1 MLPKCRFLI
10 FMHSVKRYKPRI
22 VDGVLREKLESKGAV
37 LVEGAKWCGKTTTAS
52 RLAKSILYMQDP
64 ERVQQNIELA
74 ELKPSKLLE
83 GKVPRLIDEWQLAP
97 KLWDAVR
104 FEVDRRDAFGQF
116 ILTGSSLPVDTSKIY
131 HSGAGRI
138 TKLLMRPMSLFESGE
153 SNGSVS
159 LKQLFEGKLVNGNT
173 DIDIDRL
180 AFLICRGGWPKALDC
195 SEKIALAQAF
205 DYYTVVVNTDISK
218 ADGVERNPE
227 RVERLMRSYARAIAS
242 QTNLRSIGQDL
253 AGHELKTLS
262 DDTVTAY
269 ISALKRIFII
279 EEAVAWNPNLRS
291 KTAIRTTNTRYFTDP
306 SVGVAALGLGSQDLI
321 QNLHTMGLFF
331 ENLCIRDLRVY
342 AESLNGT
349 VYHYRDKNGLECDA
363 VVHLRN
369 GRYGLVEIKLGGDK
383 AIDEGVGTLNR
394 LSAQID
400 TGVMEPPAFK
410 MIVTGLGDIAYTRKD
425 GIHIVPVGCLR
436 D

>member
-1 MLPKCRFLI
+1 
-10 FMHSVKRYKPRI
+10 
-22 VDGVLREKLESKGAV
+22 
-37 LVEGAKWCGKTTTAS
+37 
-52 RLAKSILYMQDP
+52 MQDP
-64 ERVQQNIELA
+64 ERVRQNIELA

-83 GKVPRLIDEWQLAP
+83 GDVPRLIDEWQLAP
-97 KLWDAVR
+97 KLWDAIR

-116 ILTGSSLPVDTSKIY
+116 ILTDSSVPADTSKIY
-131 HSGAGRI
+131 HSGVGRI
-138 TKLLMRPMSLFESGE
+138 TKLLMRPMSLFESGD

-159 LKQLFEGKLVNGNT
+159 LRQLFERKPVDGRA
-173 DIDIDRL
+173 DIDIDQA
-180 AFLICRGGWPKALDC
+180 AFLICRGGWPKALNC
-195 SEKIALAQAF
+195 SEKVALAQAF
-205 DYYTVVVNTDISK
+205 DYYTVIVNTDVSK
-218 ADGVERNPE
+218 VDCVERNPE

-242 QTNLRSIGQDL
+242 QTNLRSIGHDL

-262 DDTVTAY
+262 DDTVAAY
-269 ISALKRIFII
+269 ISALKRIFVI
-279 EEAVAWNPNLRS
+279 EEATAWNPNLRS

-306 SVGVAALGLGSQDLI
+306 SVGTAALGLGPQDLI

-383 AIDEGVGTLNR
+383 AIDEGVETLNK

-400 TGVMEPPAFK
+400 TSVMKPPAFK
-410 MIVTGLGDIAYTRKD
+410 MILTASGNIAYTRKD
-425 GIHIVPVGCLR
+425 NIHIVPAGCLR

>member
-1 MLPKCRFLI
+1 MKQ
-10 FMHSVKRYKPRI
+10 YKTRI
-22 VDGVLREKLESKGAV
+22 VDRILREKLESKGAV
-37 LVEGAKWCGKTTTAS
+37 LIEGAKWCGKTTTAS
-52 RLAKSILYMQDP
+52 QLAKSILYMQDP
-64 ERVQQNIELA
+64 EKVRQNIELA

-83 GKVPRLIDEWQLAP
+83 GNAPRLIDEWQLAP
-97 KLWDAVR
+97 KLWDAIR
-104 FEVDRRDAFGQF
+104 FEVDQRDAFGQF
-116 ILTGSSLPVDTSKIY
+116 ILTGSSVPADTSKIY
-131 HSGAGRI
+131 HSGVGRI

-159 LKQLFEGKLVNGNT
+159 LKWLFEGKPIDGYA
-173 DIDIDRL
+173 DIDIDQL

-205 DYYTVVVNTDISK
+205 DYYTVVVNTDASK
-218 ADGVERNPE
+218 VDNVARNPE

-242 QTNLRSIGQDL
+242 QTNLRSICQDL
-253 AGHELKTLS
+253 AHHELKTLS
-262 DDTVTAY
+262 DDTINAY
-269 ISALKRIFII
+269 ISALKRIFVI
-279 EEAVAWNPNLRS
+279 EEVSAWNPNLRS
-291 KTAIRTTNTRYFTDP
+291 KTAIRTSNTRYFTDP
-306 SVGVAALGLGSQDLI
+306 SIGTAALGLGPQDLI

-369 GRYGLVEIKLGGDK
+369 GQYGLVEIKLGGDK
-383 AIDEGVGTLNR
+383 AIAGGIETLTR
-394 LSAQID
+394 LSDQID
-400 TGVMEPPAFK
+400 TSVMKPPAFK
-410 MIVTGLGDIAYTRKD
+410 MILTGLGNIAYTQKD

>member
-1 MLPKCRFLI
+1 MKQ
-10 FMHSVKRYKPRI
+10 YKTRI
-22 VDGVLREKLESKGAV
+22 VDRILREKLESKGAV
-37 LVEGAKWCGKTTTAS
+37 LIEGAKWCGKTTTAS
-52 RLAKSILYMQDP
+52 QLAKSILYMQDP
-64 ERVQQNIELA
+64 EKVRQNIELA

-83 GKVPRLIDEWQLAP
+83 GDAPRLIDEWQLAP
-97 KLWDAVR
+97 KLWDAIR
-104 FEVDRRDAFGQF
+104 FEVDQRDAFGQF
-116 ILTGSSLPVDTSKIY
+116 ILTGSSVPADTSKIY
-131 HSGAGRI
+131 HSGVGRI
-138 TKLLMRPMSLFESGE
+138 TQLLMRPMSLFESGE

-159 LKQLFEGKLVNGNT
+159 LKRLFEGKPIDGYA
-173 DIDIDRL
+173 DIDIDQL

-205 DYYTVVVNTDISK
+205 DYYTVVVNTDASK
-218 ADGVERNPE
+218 VDNVERNPE

-253 AGHELKTLS
+253 ASHELKTLS
-262 DDTVTAY
+262 DDTVTTY
-269 ISALKRIFII
+269 ISALKRIFVI
-279 EEAVAWNPNLRS
+279 EEVSAWNPNLRS
-291 KTAIRTTNTRYFTDP
+291 KTAIRTSNTRYFTDP
-306 SVGVAALGLGSQDLI
+306 SIGTAALGLGPQDLI
-321 QNLHTMGLFF
+321 QNLHAMGLFF

-369 GRYGLVEIKLGGDK
+369 GQYGLVEIKLGGDK
-383 AIDEGVGTLNR
+383 AIAEGIETLNK

-400 TGVMEPPAFK
+400 TSVMKPPAFK
-410 MIVTGLGDIAYTRKD
+410 MILTGLGNIAYTQKD

>member
-1 MLPKCRFLI
+1 ML
-10 FMHSVKRYKPRI
+10 
-22 VDGVLREKLESKGAV
+22 EKLESKGAV
-37 LVEGAKWCGKTTTAS
+37 LIEGAKWCGKTTTAS
-52 RLAKSILYMQDP
+52 QLAKSILYMQDP
-64 ERVQQNIELA
+64 EKVRQNIELA

-83 GKVPRLIDEWQLAP
+83 GDAPRLIDEWQLAP
-97 KLWDAVR
+97 KLWDAIR
-104 FEVDRRDAFGQF
+104 FEVDQRDAFGQF
-116 ILTGSSLPVDTSKIY
+116 ILTGSSVPADTSKIY
-131 HSGAGRI
+131 HSGVGRI
-138 TKLLMRPMSLFESGE
+138 TQLLMRPMSLFESGE

-159 LKQLFEGKLVNGNT
+159 LKQLLEGKPIDGYA
-173 DIDIDRL
+173 DIDIDQL

-205 DYYTVVVNTDISK
+205 DYYTVVVNTDVSK
-218 ADGVERNPE
+218 VDNIERNPE

-253 AGHELKTLS
+253 ANHELKTLS
-262 DDTVTAY
+262 DDTVTTY
-269 ISALKRIFII
+269 ISALKRIFVI
-279 EEAVAWNPNLRS
+279 EEVAAWNPNLRS
-291 KTAIRTTNTRYFTDP
+291 KTAIRTSNTRYFTDP
-306 SVGVAALGLGSQDLI
+306 SIGTSALGLGPQDLI

-369 GRYGLVEIKLGGDK
+369 GQYGLIEIKLGGDK
-383 AIDEGVGTLNR
+383 AIAEGVETLNR
-394 LSAQID
+394 LSDQID
-400 TGVMEPPAFK
+400 TSVMKPPAFK
-410 MIVTGLGDIAYTRKD
+410 MILTGLGNIAYTQKD

>member
-1 MLPKCRFLI
+1 MR
-10 FMHSVKRYKPRI
+10 
-22 VDGVLREKLESKGAV
+22 
-37 LVEGAKWCGKTTTAS
+37 
-52 RLAKSILYMQDP
+52 
-64 ERVQQNIELA
+64 QNIELA

-83 GKVPRLIDEWQLAP
+83 GEVPRLIDEWQLAP
-97 KLWDAVR
+97 KLWDAIR
-104 FEVDRRDAFGQF
+104 FEVDQRDAFGQF
-116 ILTGSSLPVDTSKIY
+116 ILTGSSVPPDTSNIY
-131 HSGAGRI
+131 HSGVGRI

-159 LKQLFEGKLVNGNT
+159 LRQLFESKPVDGCA
-173 DIDIDRL
+173 DIDIDQA
-180 AFLICRGGWPKALDC
+180 AFLICRGGWPKVLDC
-195 SEKIALAQAF
+195 SEKVALAQAF
-205 DYYTVVVNTDISK
+205 DYYTAVVNTDVSK
-218 ADGVERNPE
+218 VDGVERNPE
-227 RVERLMRSYARAIAS
+227 RVEHLMRSYARAVAS

-262 DDTVTAY
+262 DDTVAAY
-269 ISALKRIFII
+269 ISALKRIFVI
-279 EEAVAWNPNLRS
+279 EEATAWNPNLRS
-291 KTAIRTTNTRYFTDP
+291 KTAIRTTHTRYFTDP
-306 SVGVAALGLGSQDLI
+306 SIATAALGLGSQDLI

-383 AIDEGVGTLNR
+383 AIAEGAETLNK

-400 TGVMEPPAFK
+400 TSVMKPPAFK
-410 MIVTGLGDIAYTRKD
+410 MILTASGNIAYTRKD